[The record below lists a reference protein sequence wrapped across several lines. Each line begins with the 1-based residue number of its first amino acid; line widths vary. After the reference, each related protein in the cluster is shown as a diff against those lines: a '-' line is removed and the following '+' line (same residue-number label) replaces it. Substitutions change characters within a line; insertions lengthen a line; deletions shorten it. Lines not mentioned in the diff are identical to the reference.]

1 MSQRH
6 RVVAAT
12 CAVAM
17 VWMSAVL
24 PASADSIADKQRQ
37 ASQIAD
43 QIEHLGDVAAGLGEA
58 YNGAVLK
65 LQQAQDKVDAAQ
77 TRLNELNGKLS
88 SETTAAQS
96 FALQAYMYADATGGI
111 ASLLS
116 GTSIS
121 DGSAQR
127 QGYNTAAL
135 GNVADVTDGMKA
147 VIEDANREKV
157 VLDAAKAQQA
167 SLAEATKNQQKA
179 ALAAQAKQQQA
190 LTKVKGELAALVQQE
205 QKRRADAAAAQAQA
219 DKQRAEQA
227 LQLAAQAQA
236 AQAAQAAAS
245 PAATPAGTKA
255 APGTTATTAAG
266 KSSSRGSSGAKAK
279 SEDAPPAIDV
289 PATSPGA
296 ATAVRAALSQLGVP
310 YRFAAA
316 SPGVAFDCSGLTMWA
331 WAQAGVSMAHFAA
344 AQYAAFPHVPIS
356 QLQPGD
362 LVFFYSD
369 IHHVGM
375 YIGNG
380 QYVQAPRTG
389 DVVKISPLAGRNLV
403 GAARP

>member
-1 MSQRH
+1 
-6 RVVAAT
+6 
-12 CAVAM
+12 M
-17 VWMSAVL
+17 VWLSAVL
-24 PASADSIADKQRQ
+24 PASADPVSDKQRQ

-43 QIEHLGDVAAGLGEA
+43 QIEHLGDVAADLGEA

-65 LQQAQDKVDAAQ
+65 LQHAQAQVDEAQ
-77 TRLNELNGKLS
+77 AKLDDLDAKLS

-96 FALQAYMYADATGGI
+96 FAVQAYMYADSTGGI
-111 ASLLS
+111 ASLLA
-116 GTSIS
+116 GTSLS

-127 QGYNTAAL
+127 EGYNTAAL
-135 GNVADVTDGMKA
+135 GNVADVTDNMKA
-147 VIEDANREKV
+147 VIEDANREKA

-167 SLAEATKNQQKA
+167 RLADATKNQQKA
-179 ALAAQAKQQQA
+179 ALAAQAKQEQA
-190 LTKVKGELAALVQQE
+190 LSKVKGELAVLVQQE

-219 DKQRAEQA
+219 DKQRAEEA
-227 LQLAAQAQA
+227 LQLAAQTQA
-236 AQAAQAAAS
+236 A
-245 PAATPAGTKA
+245 P
-255 APGTTATTAAG
+255 ATTAMTPAAG
-266 KSSSRGSSGAKAK
+266 SSSGSSAKAK
-279 SEDAPPAIDV
+279 PDDGPPAVDV

-296 ATAVRAALSQLGVP
+296 AAAVRAALSQLGVP
-310 YRFAAA
+310 YRFAAS

-344 AQYAAFPHVPIS
+344 AQYASFPHVPTS
-356 QLQPGD
+356 ELQPGD

-369 IHHVGM
+369 LHHVGI